1 MFPLNGW
8 SELGSSPSGIT
19 RSTASAPVA
28 STFARVVSKWV
39 LFGTTVP
46 GPATTVNRIFSAAR
60 PWWVGMTCR
69 NGNSSCTA
77 SRNRNHDGE
86 PA

>member
-1 MFPLNGW
+1 MQGRGIASFR
-8 SELGSSPSGIT
+8 IT
-19 RSTASAPVA
+19 RSTASAPVD

-39 LFGTTVP
+39 LFGTTFP
-46 GPATTVNRIFSAAR
+46 GPAIAENRIFSAAR
-60 PWWVGMTCR
+60 PWCVGITCG

-77 SRNRNHDGE
+77 ARNTNHEGE